1 MIRSYQG
8 LSRIPS
14 QRRCPIRPPHRSYIR
29 MSAGFACRCR
39 RATGLNPI
47 RSSVICPPIIFFLPP
62 IIPHSIRRRG
72 YHRIY
77 INAVVA
83 GGGMDELQNH
93 SLQTMNLVWRGNA
106 IGSTGFA
113 AVAPRLKALLY
124 GVAERV
130 EQKPLL
136 HICHHMNGTALWRFE
151 HMPLVV
157 VSE

>member
-1 MIRSYQG
+1 MDFPWYGARAGECEAGARGRVTFCGWDFSLAFARCCFPVLRSIG
-8 LSRIPS
+8 EGGCIAANLLVFTS
-14 QRRCPIRPPHRSYIR
+14 PIRILSAAHYTIR
-29 MSAGFACRCR
+29 
-39 RATGLNPI
+39 N
-47 RSSVICPPIIFFLPP
+47 LPP
-62 IIPHSIRRRG
+62 EPLSVFAKCESH
-72 YHRIY
+72 
-77 INAVVA
+77 
-83 GGGMDELQNH
+83 ENH
-93 SLQTMNLVWRGNA
+93 SLQTMNLVRRGNA

>member
-1 MIRSYQG
+1 MKTARRNLNLFSLSTALAVLHTVG
-8 LSRIPS
+8 LSFSFMPN
-14 QRRCPIRPPHRSYIR
+14 
-29 MSAGFACRCR
+29 M
-39 RATGLNPI
+39 
-47 RSSVICPPIIFFLPP
+47 
-62 IIPHSIRRRG
+62 IPHSIRRRG
-72 YHRIY
+72 YHRTLQS
-77 INAVVA
+77 AGVA

-93 SLQTMNLVWRGNA
+93 SLQTMNLVRRGNA

>member
-1 MIRSYQG
+1 MILQHALY
-8 LSRIPS
+8 LI
-14 QRRCPIRPPHRSYIR
+14 
-29 MSAGFACRCR
+29 R
-39 RATGLNPI
+39 RARTI
-47 RSSVICPPIIFFLPP
+47 TKDSRA
-62 IIPHSIRRRG
+62 R
-72 YHRIY
+72 
-77 INAVVA
+77 VA